1 MFLLDRNFQGVARGV
16 GTAKILGRIHSAPL
30 KIGNAFLPCSFT
42 VMEGKDVDLLL
53 GLDSRS
59 CRRNY
64 NGECLVL
71 IALVV
76 LKRHQATIDL
86 KRGVLVMG
94 DEEVPFLGEA
104 DLPSQAQQIDL
115 SPEEIAE
122 LTRQNQ
128 ETRESGKGQAPS
140 PGPTASPQ
148 TQPLPQEPMYF
159 EDHVRPANRVPR
171 RPVAS
176 RAEFSDTDISKLESL
191 GVSREE
197 AISALQ
203 SAEGNVEVAASLL
216 FQ

>member
-53 GLDSRS
+53 GLDM
-59 CRRNY
+59 
-64 NGECLVL
+64 
-71 IALVV
+71 

-122 LTRQNQ
+122 LARQNE
-128 ETRESGKGQAPS
+128 ETRASGQTQAPP
-140 PGPTASPQ
+140 PGQTASPQ
-148 TQPLPQEPMYF
+148 PQPMIQEPMHSG
-159 EDHVRPANRVPR
+159 DQPRPPNRVPR
-171 RPVAS
+171 RPVQS
-176 RAEFSDTDISKLESL
+176 RTDFSEADISKLESL

-197 AISALQ
+197 AISALR
-203 SAEGNVEVAASLL
+203 SAEGNVEIAASLL